1 MRKLLNTLY
10 VSTEGAYLRRDGLNV
25 VVEVE
30 RVEKLRVPLHLL
42 GSVAVFGQVSLSPA
56 LMGSLAEAG
65 IVTAFFGTNG
75 RFLAR
80 VEGPVSGNVLLR
92 REQYRVM
99 DDGPDCTRIARAIVA
114 AKSLNQRSVLQR
126 ALRDHGSALTDAAR
140 DAVIAAIDRMQDIA
154 RRALH
159 ETDLDRLRGHEGEA
173 AALYFGVF
181 GHALRVTD
189 PALAF
194 RGRSRR
200 PPMDVPNALL
210 SFLYTLLVHD
220 CRGALEGVG
229 LDPAAGFLHRMRPGR
244 PSLALDLME
253 ELRAPLADRLALS
266 MLNRRELV
274 AGDFRIMENG
284 AVLLAED
291 SRKTVLTAWQERK
304 REEIEHPFL
313 KERTSLGLL
322 PHLQASLLARAL
334 RGDLDTYP
342 ALIWR

>member
-30 RVEKLRVPLHLL
+30 HTEKLRVPLHLL
-42 GSVAVFGQVSLSPA
+42 GGVAVFGHVSMSPA

-65 IVTAFFGTNG
+65 IVTAFFGMNG

-80 VEGPVSGNVLLR
+80 VEGPLSGNVLLR
-92 REQYRVM
+92 RQQYLAADNEDACLHVVR
-99 DDGPDCTRIARAIVA
+99 GIVA
-114 AKSLNQRSVLQR
+114 AKSLNQRGVLQR
-126 ALRDHGSALTDAAR
+126 AVRDHGQAMDDAAR
-140 DAVIAAIDRMQDIA
+140 DSLAAAVDRMQHIA

-159 ETDLDRLRGHEGEA
+159 ETNLDRLRGHEGEA

-181 GHALRVTD
+181 THAIRAAD

-200 PPMDVPNALL
+200 PPMDAPNALL
-210 SFLYTLLVHD
+210 SLIYTLLVHD

-229 LDPAAGFLHRMRPGR
+229 LDPQMGFLHRLRPGR

-266 MLNRRELV
+266 LLNRRELA
-274 AGDFRIMENG
+274 AGDFRTMENG
-284 AVLLAED
+284 AVLIQEG
-291 SRKTVLTAWQERK
+291 SRKIVLKAWQERK

-313 KERTSLGLL
+313 KERVALGLL
-322 PHLQASLLARAL
+322 PHIQASLLARHL
-334 RGDLDTYP
+334 RGDLDAYP
-342 ALIWR
+342 ALIWK